1 MKLVV
6 ISWHSYYNL
15 FNQVAK
21 QIKDFEVKVYSA
33 RNLDQKPET
42 WKDVLLEITN
52 CDILLTYR
60 SQNESFWEALEKS
73 LLTKSNKRTKI
84 VYLSYD
90 PSFWIHSNVSYEI
103 LAKAYEYIMRSGRE
117 NIFNLYNFLAKELH
131 GLDVKYQDP
140 IKTPWEGLYHPD
152 APDFFS
158 DIEEYLKWYPKK
170 EGPTVGIL
178 FPRHSIMINNL
189 ELEDLLIREFE
200 SRGFRVIPMFAYS
213 VRDEAFGI
221 KGIGEIIEE
230 WLINEDGKP
239 RVDILIKL
247 IFFFLR
253 SSKGKPLDKKEVAEE
268 GVELLKR
275 MKIPVV
281 SPVVSYYKTLEEWEK
296 EELNL
301 DIGWS
306 IALPE
311 FEGVI
316 EPIIVAAQRE
326 ERDGERY
333 KEPIKS
339 RIQKLVNRV
348 VRWVTLMK
356 TPPEERRI
364 VFILHNNPCA
374 SVEATVGSG
383 AHLDTLESVA
393 QIMKRMKESGY
404 TVEPPE
410 SGKALIDDIM
420 NRKAISEFRWTTVE
434 EIVKRGGALR
444 LLPVETYLS
453 WFDELP
459 EKVKDRIISA
469 WGRPPG
475 EEVNSIPPAMV
486 YENKIVITGVCYGN
500 VLVCVQPKRGCAG
513 ARCDGQVCK
522 ILHDPDVPP
531 PHQYIATYL
540 WLSREWKANAIV
552 HVGTHGNL
560 EFLPGKGVG
569 LSDSCFPDICIDTIP
584 HLYIYN
590 ADNPP
595 EGTVAKRRA
604 YAVLVDHMQNVL
616 TESGLYGELEK
627 LERLLGEHYLTK
639 DKARRHV
646 LEHEIIELV
655 KKTNLDR
662 GVKFFVEGKRRSL
675 AELTVKEIHE
685 IDFEELSEA
694 IHSHLSLIR
703 NSQIQDG
710 MHVFGT
716 IPEGDRRVDYIYAI
730 LRYDAGKRV
739 SLRKKLAQMLG
750 YDLSVLLSNRE
761 HIDKN
766 LGRSYSAILEDIDKL
781 GKAVVAEILKKRS
794 VIEKPKE
801 RR

>member
-6 ISWHSYYNL
+6 ISWQSYYNL

-21 QIKDFEVKVYSA
+21 EIKDFEVKVYSA
-33 RNLDQKPET
+33 RNLDQKPEI
-42 WKDVLLEITN
+42 WKDVLEEVKN

-60 SQNESFWEALEKS
+60 SQNESFWETLEQS
-73 LLTKSNKRTKI
+73 LSTMSDKKTKI

-90 PSFWIHSNVSYEI
+90 PSFWIHSNVRYEI
-103 LAKAYEYIMRSGRE
+103 LAKAYDYIMRSGRD
-117 NIFNLYNFLAKELH
+117 NIFNLYNFLAKELG
-131 GLDVKYQDP
+131 GLDVKYHDP

-152 APDFFS
+152 APDLFS

-178 FPRHSIMINNL
+178 FPRHFVMNNNL
-189 ELEDLLIREFE
+189 ELENLLIREFE
-200 SRGFRVIPMFAYS
+200 SRGFRVIPIFAYS
-213 VRDEAFGI
+213 VKDEALGI
-221 KGIGEIIEE
+221 KGTGEIIEE
-230 WLINEDGKP
+230 WLIDKDGKA

-247 IFFFLR
+247 IFFFLGSLR
-253 SSKGKPLDKKEVAEE
+253 GKPLDKKEVAEE

-281 SPVVSYYKTLEEWEK
+281 SPVVSYYKTVEEWER
-296 EELNL
+296 EELNF

-326 ERDGERY
+326 GSDEERY
-333 KEPIKS
+333 REPIKS
-339 RIQKLVNRV
+339 RVQKLVNRV
-348 VRWVTLMK
+348 ARWVTLME
-356 TPPEERRI
+356 TPPEERKV
-364 VFILHNNPCA
+364 VFMLHNNPCA

-383 AHLDTLESVA
+383 AHLDTLESVV

-404 TVEPPE
+404 NVKAPE
-410 SGKALIDDIM
+410 NGKALIEDIM
-420 NRKAISEFRWTTVE
+420 SRKAISEFRWTTVE
-434 EIVKRGGALR
+434 EIVKKGGALR

-453 WFDELP
+453 WFNELP
-459 EKVKDRIISA
+459 ERVKDRVISV

-475 EEVNSIPPAMV
+475 EEVNNVPPAMV
-486 YENKIVITGVCYGN
+486 YEDKIVITGVNYGN

-540 WLSREWKANAIV
+540 WISREWKANAIV

-595 EGTVAKRRA
+595 EGTVAKRRS
-604 YAVLVDHMQNVL
+604 YAVLVDHMQTVL
-616 TESGLYGELEK
+616 TESGLYGELEE
-627 LERLLGEHYLTK
+627 LDRLLGEHCLTK
-639 DKARRHV
+639 DQARRHV
-646 LEHEIIELV
+646 LEHKIIELV
-655 KKTNLDR
+655 KKTNLDK
-662 GVKFFVEGKRRSL
+662 GVKIFVGGKRRSL
-675 AELTVKEIHE
+675 AELTIEEIHE
-685 IDFEELSEA
+685 MDFEEISDA

-710 MHVFGT
+710 MHVFGM
-716 IPEGDRRVDYIYAI
+716 IPEGERRVDFIYAI
-730 LRYDAGKRV
+730 LRYDAGQKV
-739 SLRKKLAQMLG
+739 SLRKKIGQMLS
-750 YDLSVLLSNRE
+750 YDVSELLAYRDR
-761 HIDKN
+761 IDKN
-766 LGRSYSAILEDIDKL
+766 SGRSYSAILEDIDKL
-781 GKAVVAEILKKRS
+781 GKAVVAEIIRRKYS
-794 VIEKPKE
+794 EKLKE